1 MATTK
6 NTISTQ
12 DIINFL
18 ESATIREETIQLLA
32 SRQNAS
38 EPTQQKRVE
47 TGRFLLRLFK
57 TDHIKNLLPKS

>member
-57 TDHIKNLLPKS
+57 TDHIKTLLPKP

>member
-1 MATTK
+1 MPTTK

-18 ESATIREETIQLLA
+18 ESATIREETRYLLA
-32 SRQNAS
+32 ARQNLV
-38 EPTQQKRVE
+38 EPSQTRKVE

-57 TDHIKNLLPKS
+57 TTDIKTLLPKS